1 MLCVKCQTFY
11 SFAEFLNFKTGKLN
25 KTCSI
30 CLGTKHAQIGKIVI
44 LDNFSDIDFQDLF
57 PEAIVIISDSQDFEY
72 IDLKELFNDLNNE
85 CFEKTGYKFRITQI
99 TENHIY
105 SKCRYSDKI
114 QATEVTDR
122 KRKNFGKEKFNCCGI
137 LYIHRNLNYFSIF
150 FKHIIAH
157 QEYLDVC
164 VNGEILDEIKEK
176 ARLMT
181 PSQIYKQLLSANH
194 DNEKMRNITISQIR

>member
-1 MLCVKCQTFY
+1 MIYHSAKFH
-11 SFAEFLNFKTGKLN
+11 S
-25 KTCSI
+25 SI
-30 CLGTKHAQIGKIVI
+30 CILTSWYWHVQAQNR
-44 LDNFSDIDFQDLF
+44 L
-57 PEAIVIISDSQDFEY
+57 Y
-72 IDLKELFNDLNNE
+72 
-85 CFEKTGYKFRITQI
+85 
-99 TENHIY
+99 
-105 SKCRYSDKI
+105 KI